1 MIFFDFSKA
10 VVMFHVKPSALSLA
24 YPRCKL
30 TNFADSLE
38 DGNDFDTVGEFD
50 TNLVNQNG

>member
-10 VVMFHVKPSALSLA
+10 AVMFHVQPSALSLA
-24 YPRCKL
+24 YPRSKL

-38 DGNDFDTVGEFD
+38 DGNDFDAVGEFD
-50 TNLVNQNG
+50 TNLVNQN